1 MALITLKEYAERLG
15 KNPLVVYQKARYG
28 TLKTARKLG
37 RDWVIDED
45 EPYEDKRIKS
55 GKYVNWK
62 YGYQY
67 QKERKARKAAEE
79 AAAASDQTDAEYQA
93 YMDRL
98 DAIADYDG
106 PLPFPIE
113 PSITFGEHIPDD
125 TPEE

>member
-55 GKYVNWK
+55 GKYVDWK
-62 YGYQY
+62 YGYKY

-79 AAAASDQTDAEYQA
+79 AAAAAIQEAA
-93 YMDRL
+93 DRL

-106 PLPFPIE
+106 PLPLPIE
-113 PSITFGEHIPDD
+113 PSISFGEHIQDD
-125 TPEE
+125 TQEE